1 MTVIGSW
8 LIEPQHT
15 FSTISQYLNLQLSTQ
30 RIPSKHSSPHK
41 SYTPDLQH
49 WRTSNCDM
57 NSLRGNM
64 QVGNPD
70 VRQQY
75 ITRWIELKKPTID
88 KKIEELREASDE
100 IRKIQRREK
109 VHDGG
114 ASRLKYLRLML
125 EKVEELADLLDGA
138 RDPVGREGEI

>member
-1 MTVIGSW
+1 M
-8 LIEPQHT
+8 
-15 FSTISQYLNLQLSTQ
+15 
-30 RIPSKHSSPHK
+30 
-41 SYTPDLQH
+41 
-49 WRTSNCDM
+49 
-57 NSLRGNM
+57 
-64 QVGNPD
+64 
-70 VRQQY
+70 RQQY